1 MSKSLSESSLN
12 QVHLVNNIASKMKDK
27 YVQPD
32 KISALN
38 VDILNE
44 VFNRS
49 SMHFNSS
56 ISKNKSDTLMS
67 DAMKLMSTGTL
78 DKDTLKNSVNCF
90 DAFEIRKKEI
100 DGNKFNLSS
109 SIFNVTTSNK
119 NDKGIVD
126 YKTRFKNL
134 TRRLSETYLP
144 DQK

>member
-1 MSKSLSESSLN
+1 
-12 QVHLVNNIASKMKDK
+12 MKDK
-27 YVQPD
+27 QVKPD

-44 VFNRS
+44 VFSRS
-49 SMHFNSS
+49 SMHFNSTMP
-56 ISKNKSDTLMS
+56 NKSDTLMS

-109 SIFNVTTSNK
+109 NMFNVTTSNK
-119 NDKGIVD
+119 NDKGNVD

-144 DQK
+144 NQK